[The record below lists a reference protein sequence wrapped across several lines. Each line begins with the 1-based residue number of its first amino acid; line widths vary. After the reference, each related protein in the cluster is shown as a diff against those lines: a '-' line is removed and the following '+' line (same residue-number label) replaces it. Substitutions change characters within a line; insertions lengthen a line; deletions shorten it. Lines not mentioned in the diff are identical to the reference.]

1 MEKRFTKEFKLSQTE
16 HTHELF
22 MRVIGQKLRGKTF
35 TVFMVINWFH
45 GRNRN
50 KVLDKELLQLLID
63 NGVEIPDDAYEP
75 EEVMA

>member
-1 MEKRFTKEFKLSQTE
+1 MEKRFTKEFKLSRTE
-16 HTHELF
+16 HIHELF